1 MTRIAGLFF
10 LFFFLA
16 VSPAHATQ
24 GHGGIEGLLVHQ
36 AAHILF
42 ALAMGFLAFRIKRD
56 ELPVRKGWR
65 NVQYAAI
72 LFIFW
77 NLDTVFVHF
86 VDEQVKLVSVTR
98 LATGQLHITSPV
110 PGLAVMYYIAKLDH
124 LLCVPAI
131 VFLMVGLRQLV
142 NQAEERR
149 ENGGEP

>member
-1 MTRIAGLFF
+1 MTRTAVFLS
-10 LFFFLA
+10 LFFFTL

-24 GHGGIEGLLVHQ
+24 GHGGIEGILVHQ
-36 AAHILF
+36 AAHVLF

-72 LFIFW
+72 LFILW
-77 NLDTVFVHF
+77 NVDTVFVHF
-86 VDEQVKLVSVTR
+86 VDEQVKLVTVER
-98 LATGQLHITSPV
+98 LSSGQLHISSPV

-131 VFLMVGLRQLV
+131 GFLLAGLRQLV
-142 NQAEERR
+142 TQAEERR
-149 ENGGEP
+149 ENGGAS

>member
-1 MTRIAGLFF
+1 MVRIVVF
-10 LFFFLA
+10 LFLLIFLV

-24 GHGGIEGLLVHQ
+24 GHGGIEGILVHQ
-36 AAHILF
+36 AAHVLF

-72 LFIFW
+72 LFILW
-77 NLDTVFVHF
+77 NVDTIFVHF
-86 VDEQVKLVSVTR
+86 VDEQVKLVTVER

-131 VFLMVGLRQLV
+131 AFLWVGLGQLLA
-142 NQAEERR
+142 QAETRR
-149 ENGGEP
+149 KKGDAS